1 MWMGRISIFPIVVIH
16 VEVVG
21 PQVGGQRFNTREFP
35 FQSMVGLCAH
45 NQLVPKMMSLFPV
58 LVRDSS
64 VVSRCLSAI
73 SMWSVAVC
81 RIAPF
86 LLMVP
91 STFRGNIGCVRLV
104 VGILCFLI
112 NWTWV

>member
-1 MWMGRISIFPIVVIH
+1 MWMGRISIFPIVVIL
-16 VEVVG
+16 EVVG
-21 PQVGGQRFNTREFP
+21 PQVGGQQFSTREFP
-35 FQSMVGLCAH
+35 FQSMVGLCAC
-45 NQLVPKMMSLFPV
+45 NQSVPKMMSLFPV
-58 LVRDSS
+58 LVMDSS
-64 VVSRCLSAI
+64 VVSWCLSAI

-104 VGILCFLI
+104 TAILCFLI
-112 NWTWV
+112 NWTWT